1 MEPGCR
7 ELGHDATR
15 NSSSQC
21 PRPLCCQ
28 RPDAAEQ
35 RGLVGNHAT
44 AGDPGSGE
52 PGAECGACRA
62 LAGPPIEAL
71 EAAPVPTEASVTER
85 GEEVTHVI
93 DYPEQGRDGVVFHA
107 LGHQNH
113 RWLHQ

>member
-1 MEPGCR
+1 MSGVGTCS
-7 ELGHDATR
+7 
-15 NSSSQC
+15 NSKLSGPHC

-28 RPDAAEQ
+28 GPDAAEQ
-35 RGLVGNHAT
+35 RGLGNQQPPAVP
-44 AGDPGSGE
+44 AQGNW
-52 PGAECGACRA
+52 GAECGACRA